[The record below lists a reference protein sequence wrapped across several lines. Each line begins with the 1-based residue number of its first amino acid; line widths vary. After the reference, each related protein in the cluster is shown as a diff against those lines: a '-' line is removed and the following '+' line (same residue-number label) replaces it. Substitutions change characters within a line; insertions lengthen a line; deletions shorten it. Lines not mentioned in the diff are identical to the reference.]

1 DSQHCSLHLPEHME
15 DTANRLILPCH

>member
-1 DSQHCSLHLPEHME
+1 RCSIHLPEHME